1 MFLTSHHKG
10 MVLEKGFILAYKP
23 GLKRKLF
30 LKILLDELNLSY
42 YLARGHIF
50 EI

>member
-1 MFLTSHHKG
+1 MFLTSHPKG
-10 MVLEKGFILAYKP
+10 MVLEKSFILAYKP

-30 LKILLDELNLSY
+30 LKILLDKLNLSY
-42 YLARGHIF
+42 YVARGHTF

>member
-1 MFLTSHHKG
+1 MFLTSPHKG
-10 MVLEKGFILAYKP
+10 MVPEEGFKLASKP

-30 LKILLDELNLSY
+30 LKILLDKLNLSY
-42 YLARGHIF
+42 YLARGHTF